1 MKNKLIIF
9 NIIVLTLALAVV
21 LATGISV
28 NSASHYDEAAEQIVE
43 LTKVYVAN
51 YNDHIAD
58 NVPQGIR
65 VTVIASDGT
74 VTRRQLL

>member
-9 NIIVLTLALAVV
+9 NIIVLTLALVVV

-58 NVPQGIR
+58 NVP
-65 VTVIASDGT
+65 
-74 VTRRQLL
+74 